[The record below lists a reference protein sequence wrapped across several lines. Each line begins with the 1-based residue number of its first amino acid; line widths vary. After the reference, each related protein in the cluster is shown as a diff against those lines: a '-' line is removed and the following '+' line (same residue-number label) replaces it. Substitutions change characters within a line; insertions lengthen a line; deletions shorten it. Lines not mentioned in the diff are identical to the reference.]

1 MVLPE
6 LLCPV
11 RKRIYQIPN
20 TLPDMKFT
28 FTLLLLAFPFL
39 IFSQTITF
47 SAQRGFYSS
56 PFQLTLTSSGGQQI
70 RYTTNGTAPT
80 VSTGTVYSGPISIST
95 TSVIRVIGVSGGVAT
110 PVQTHSYI
118 FLNDVIRQP
127 ANIAGWPNNSYAL
140 GSGNATAVHDY
151 EMDPDVVNNPLYSA
165 DIIQGLQDIP
175 TMSIVLDKAS
185 FQSMYDGDIEVPA
198 SAEIMYA
205 ASPSSN
211 EQFDVGIEAHS
222 HLRLKRS
229 MRLTFSNSNN
239 GTGIQ
244 SKIFKNAPLN
254 ASSATEQFFKG
265 KIVLRAGN
273 NRSWARNWNPDRTE
287 YTRDEWYRNTQLAVS
302 GTGSHGTFVHLYVN
316 GLYWGLYNPAERP
329 DAGYQAKYFGG
340 NYEDWLSY
348 DSDGVR
354 SGDATRYNYMA
365 GTLVNKDMTVSANYE
380 EMKQYLDVDN
390 FIDYLMITWMTGMTD
405 WPNNNFQAGNRNN
418 PTTTPTKYFAW
429 DCEWSWDVTNGSNN
443 GAWVHP
449 DFKSNQS
456 LANATSLLAKLWHSL
471 RRNPEFMNQFA
482 NRVNRSCFNNG
493 ALTDAA
499 SISRWNT
506 LNNFIDKAII
516 AESARWGDGI
526 NDGVT
531 RTRNGHWLPEVN
543 RVRDLMQGNVQRFI
557 NALRAEGYY
566 PLLSAPLFSRE
577 GGVTTSGTQLTI
589 SNPNGTG
596 TIYYTLNG
604 NDPKAANGGLANG
617 ATAYT
622 GAITITGE
630 STTVKAR
637 VYDGTNWSALHEGVF
652 FYPQL
657 KINEFL
663 ASNSLGI
670 VDELGV
676 HEDWIEIYNKGSQPV
691 DIGGMYITDLLSNP
705 TLYQIPA
712 TDPSKTTI
720 PANGHLLLWA
730 DNEPAQGVLHVNV
743 KLSAGGEAIGLAMM
757 VDGVPTY
764 LDQITFGAQS
774 ADVSTGSFPDGST
787 NIRTFTTPTPGA
799 QNVLPQLSGVYINEV
814 VVSNTTGITDA
825 NGDHDGWIEIHNK
838 NANPVNIGGLY
849 FTNNTGTP
857 LLYQFP
863 TNAAAVT
870 TIPANGF
877 IILWADNQTSQGA
890 LHLPFTLN
898 SAGGVLALVNNDGL
912 APAILD
918 QLQYPSTAV
927 NTSTGRYPDGSAN
940 LKPFA
945 TPTPSAANTLPLVS
959 GLYINEF
966 LASNDASNTDEFGEF
981 EDWIE
986 IYNSNNQP
994 TDIGGLFITDNLAN
1008 SAKWQIPTNRPDLT
1022 TIPAGGFI
1030 LLYADEQ
1037 PAQGPLHVNIKLSGG
1052 GEQIGLFQIQ
1062 GGVATQLDGLTY
1074 TAQTTNKSEGRLP
1087 DGTGAIQPLN
1097 QLTPG
1102 ASNSSVANPV
1112 PVANAGPDQTITLPV
1127 NSVILNGSGT
1137 DNGSIKTYTWTQVG
1151 TTPNIATF
1159 SSKTVANPTVSGLVA
1174 GTYTFSLVVTDNLDA
1189 PSIADQVTITV
1200 NPAAPVAVTL
1210 FRINA
1215 GGPAYTFGGVSWSA
1229 DQYFTG
1235 GSTYSTTT
1243 AIAGTTNDQLYQSE
1257 RWGTPSYAI
1266 PVSNGT
1272 YTLRLH
1278 FAEIFWTNPNQ
1289 RVFSVNIEGG
1299 KATIPSLDIVAVAGA
1314 NTAYF
1319 VEKTFTVTD
1328 GILNFNLV
1336 AGVENP
1342 KLSGIEVITSGAPVN
1357 AAPVA
1362 NAGSDQTL
1370 VLPTSSTI
1378 LNGSGTDDGSIKTY
1392 TWTQVGS
1399 TPNVATF
1406 SSKTVAAPTVSG
1418 LIAGTYTFSLIVTD
1432 NLDVASVADQVTIT
1446 VVSNPAPVANAG
1458 ADQNITLPTSS
1469 TVLNGSG
1476 TDNGS
1481 IKTYAWTQV
1490 GVTPNVA
1497 SFSSTTVAN
1506 PTVSGLVAGTY
1517 TFSLVVTDNLDV
1529 PSVADQ
1535 VTVTVTSNPTP
1546 IANAGADQII
1556 TLPTNSIILSGSG
1569 SDNGSI
1575 KTYTWTQVGTTPN
1588 VANFSS
1594 KTVANPTVSELIA
1607 GSYTFSLIVT
1617 DNLDAPSVADQVTV
1631 TVNPAPTG
1639 GTTLFRINSGGPAYS
1654 FGGVAWSA
1662 DQYFSGGSSYSA
1674 TTAIAGTTNDQLYQ
1688 SERWGVFSY
1697 AIPVPNGT
1705 YTLRLHFAEIFWTNP
1720 NQRVFTV
1727 NIEGGKATIP
1737 SFDIVAAA
1745 GGANTAIS
1753 VDRTFTVTDGTLNFN
1768 MVAGVENPKLSGIEV
1783 ISSGTPVNQAPVAN
1797 AGSDQTLI
1805 LPTSSTTLNGSGTDD
1820 GSIKTYTWTQVGTTP
1835 NVAVF
1840 SSKTVANPTV
1850 SGLVAGTY
1858 TFSLIVTDNAD
1869 VASVA
1874 DQVTVTVTTNPIPVA
1889 NAGPDKNIT
1898 LPTNST
1904 VLNGSGT
1911 DNGSIKSYTWTQ
1923 VGVTPNVATFSSK
1936 TVASPTVSGLIAGT
1950 YTFSLVVTDNLD
1962 AVSVADNVT
1971 VVVNPAP
1978 PAGQSVVSFTLIN
1991 ATTDVDLLTITNG
2004 AVLNIAALG
2013 TNNLN
2018 IRANTNPATVGSVSF
2033 TLTGAAPSS
2042 RTETVA
2048 PYALFGDNSGDYT
2061 NWALAVGS
2069 YTLTATP
2076 HTGSGGSG
2084 TAGQPL
2090 TISFTVVNQA
2100 NTRSITLPELRTSPV
2115 VENWNVKAIPNPST
2129 QHFNLKF
2136 SGATNDSVTIRVFN
2150 AAGTL
2155 VEKIERTGASAV
2167 ISIGRDYR
2175 PGIYIVQVVQK
2186 GYTKNLKIVKQ

>member
-1 MVLPE
+1 
-6 LLCPV
+6 
-11 RKRIYQIPN
+11 
-20 TLPDMKFT
+20 MKFT
-28 FTLLLLAFPFL
+28 FTLLLLAFPIL
-39 IFSQTITF
+39 IFSQTISF

-80 VSTGTVYSGPISIST
+80 VSTGNVYSGPISIST
-95 TSVIRVIGVSGGVAT
+95 TAVIRVIGVSGGVAT

-185 FQSMYDGDIEVPA
+185 FQSMYDGAIEVPA
-198 SAEIMYA
+198 SAEIIYA
-205 ASPSSN
+205 ATPSSN

-254 ASSATEQFFKG
+254 SASATDQFFKG

-273 NRSWARNWNPDRTE
+273 NRSWARNWNPDRTA
-287 YTRDEWYRNTQLAVS
+287 YTRDEWYRSTQLAVS

-329 DAGYQAKYFGG
+329 DAGFQAKYFGG

-365 GTLVNKDMTVSANYE
+365 GALVNKDMTVSANYE

-405 WPNNNFQAGNRNN
+405 WPTNNFQAGNRNN
-418 PTTTPTKYFAW
+418 PTVTPNRYFAW
-429 DCEWSWDVTNGSNN
+429 DCEWSWDVTNGSSN

-456 LANATSLLAKLWHSL
+456 LANANSLLAKLWHSL
-471 RRNPEFMNQFA
+471 RRNQQFMNLFA
-482 NRVNRSCFNNG
+482 DRVNRNCFNTG
-493 ALTDAA
+493 ALTDEA

-506 LNNFIDKAII
+506 LNNFINKAII

-531 RTRNGHWLPEVN
+531 RTKNGHWLPEVN
-543 RVRDLMQGNVQRFI
+543 RVRALMQGNVQRFI

-566 PLLSAPLFSRE
+566 PLLSAPTFSRE
-577 GGVTTSGTQLTI
+577 GGVTTAGTKLTL

-604 NDPKAANGGLANG
+604 TDPKAANGGLANG

-676 HEDWIEIYNKGSQPV
+676 HEDWIEIYNKGNQPV

-705 TLYQIPA
+705 TLYKIPA

-720 PANGHLLLWA
+720 PAKGHLLLWA
-730 DNEPAQGVLHVNV
+730 DNEPTQGALHVNV

-799 QNVLPQLSGVYINEV
+799 PNVLPQLSGVYINEV

-825 NGDHDGWIEIHNK
+825 SGDHDGWIEIYNK

-863 TNAAAVT
+863 TNAAALT
-870 TIPANGF
+870 TIPANGY

-912 APAILD
+912 TPAILD

-986 IYNSNNQP
+986 IYNSNSQP

-1037 PAQGPLHVNIKLSGG
+1037 PIQGPLHVNIKLSAG

-1062 GGVATQLDGLTY
+1062 GGVATQIDGLTY

-1112 PVANAGPDQTITLPV
+1112 PVANAGPDQAITLPV
-1127 NSVILNGSGT
+1127 NSVTLNGSGT

-1159 SSKTVANPTVSGLVA
+1159 SSKTVAKPTVSGLVA
-1174 GTYTFSLVVTDNLDA
+1174 GVYTFNLVVTDNLDK
-1189 PSIADQVTITV
+1189 PSIADQVTVTV
-1200 NPAAPVAVTL
+1200 KPSSPVATTL

-1215 GGPAYTFGGVSWSA
+1215 GGPAFTAGGVTWSA
-1229 DQYFTG
+1229 DQYFSG
-1235 GSTYSTTT
+1235 GETYATTNP
-1243 AIAGTTNDQLYQSE
+1243 IAGTTNDSLYQSE

-1266 PVSNGT
+1266 PVPTGT

-1278 FAEIFWTNPNQ
+1278 FAEIFWADSGK
-1289 RVFSVNIEGG
+1289 RVFSVNIENG
-1299 KATIPSLDIVAVAGA
+1299 KAVIDSLDIAAVAGA
-1314 NTAYF
+1314 NTAYTIDR
-1319 VEKTFTVTD
+1319 TFTVTD
-1328 GILNFNLV
+1328 GALNFSLIQ
-1336 AGVENP
+1336 GLENP
-1342 KLSGIEVITSGAPVN
+1342 KLSGIEIINLNIPVN
-1357 AAPVA
+1357 QPPVA
-1362 NAGSDQTL
+1362 NAGVD
-1370 VLPTSSTI
+1370 
-1378 LNGSGTDDGSIKTY
+1378 K
-1392 TWTQVGS
+1392 
-1399 TPNVATF
+1399 
-1406 SSKTVAAPTVSG
+1406 
-1418 LIAGTYTFSLIVTD
+1418 
-1432 NLDVASVADQVTIT
+1432 
-1446 VVSNPAPVANAG
+1446 VV
-1458 ADQNITLPTSS
+1458 TLPANSV
-1469 TVLNGSG
+1469 VLNGSAKDDG
-1476 TDNGS
+1476 T
-1481 IKTYAWTQV
+1481 IKSYSWSQV
-1490 GVTPNVA
+1490 GVLPNVA
-1497 SFSSTTVAN
+1497 IFSNKADAN
-1506 PTVSGLVAGTY
+1506 PTVRGLIAGTY
-1517 TFSLVVTDNLDV
+1517 TFSLVVTDNL
-1529 PSVADQ
+1529 
-1535 VTVTVTSNPTP
+1535 
-1546 IANAGADQII
+1546 NA
-1556 TLPTNSIILSGSG
+1556 
-1569 SDNGSI
+1569 
-1575 KTYTWTQVGTTPN
+1575 V
-1588 VANFSS
+1588 
-1594 KTVANPTVSELIA
+1594 
-1607 GSYTFSLIVT
+1607 
-1617 DNLDAPSVADQVTV
+1617 SVADQVTV
-1631 TVNPAPTG
+1631 TVNPQPGTS
-1639 GTTLFRINSGGPAYS
+1639 TTLYRINAGGPAFS
-1654 FGGVAWSA
+1654 FGGTDWIA
-1662 DQYFSGGSSYSA
+1662 DKFFDSGSTYSKD
-1674 TTAIAGTTNDQLYQ
+1674 TAISGTTNDQLYQ
-1688 SERWGVFSY
+1688 SERWGTFGY

-1720 NQRVFTV
+1720 GQRVFTV
-1727 NIEGGKATIP
+1727 NIEGGKATVP

-1745 GGANTAIS
+1745 GGAYAAVS
-1753 VDRTFTVTDGTLNFN
+1753 VERTFTVMDGTLNFN

-1820 GSIKTYTWTQVGTTP
+1820 GTIKTYTWTQVGTTP

-1898 LPTNST
+1898 LPTSST

-1911 DNGSIKSYTWTQ
+1911 DNGSIKSYSWTQ
-1923 VGVTPNVATFSSK
+1923 VGVTPNMATFSSK

-1962 AVSVADNVT
+1962 AVSVADIVT

-1991 ATTDVDLLTITNG
+1991 ATTDADLLTITNG

-2018 IRANTNPATVGSVSF
+2018 IRANTNSAPVGSVSF
-2033 TLTGAAPSS
+2033 TLTGAAASS
-2042 RTETVA
+2042 RTETAA

-2069 YTLTATP
+2069 YTLTVTP

-2100 NTRSITLPELRTSPV
+2100 NTRSITLPELRTLPV
-2115 VENWNVKAIPNPST
+2115 AENWNVKAIPNPST
-2129 QHFNLKF
+2129 QHFNLKI
-2136 SGATNDSVTIRVFN
+2136 SGAANDPVTIRVFN

-2175 PGIYIVQVVQK
+2175 PGIYIVQVMQK
-2186 GYTKNLKIVKQ
+2186 GYMKNLKIVKQ